1 MNKTVTQVRFPKV
14 PLPQLKKVAAYARV
28 STGKDA
34 MLHSLAAQVSHYA
47 QLIQG
52 HSGWQYVGVYA
63 DEALSGTKDG
73 RQNFQRLIADCRAG
87 KIDMVITKSISR
99 FARNTVTLLQT
110 VRDLK
115 SLGVDVYFEEQNI
128 HTMSADGELLLTILA
143 SYAQEESLS
152 ASENQKWR
160 VRHSFQQGLLCG
172 GKMIGYRY
180 DQGSLSL
187 HAAEAQ
193 IVRKIYELYLS
204 GMGLEAI
211 AKQLNKDGHLTR
223 NGHRWISNSVLAV
236 LRNYA
241 YTGNLFLQTTY
252 RENHLTKRK
261 RQNNGKLPKYH
272 ITDSHE
278 PIVSLQ
284 QFNAVQEELHR
295 RAEKHT
301 HPGEKKKHYPF
312 TGMIRCGCCGKNY
325 RRKTTPSRVTW
336 VCQTYNRY
344 GKAACPSKQIPEDT
358 LIAVTE
364 EVVGSLDTLDSKIT
378 EIRAENGNILMFTL
392 SDGTVSVKRWTD
404 RSRADSWTPQ
414 MKENARQREL
424 ERRSSLG

>member
-1 MNKTVTQVRFPKV
+1 MERTIHQVPFPSQ
-14 PLPQLKKVAAYARV
+14 PPQLTRVAAYARV

-47 QLIQG
+47 QLIQS

-73 RQNFQRLIADCRAG
+73 RQNFQRLIADCKSG

-128 HTMSADGELLLTILA
+128 HTMSADGELMLTILA

-172 GKMIGYRY
+172 GKMLGYRY
-180 DQGSLSL
+180 DQGSLAI
-187 HAAEAQ
+187 HATEAQ

-211 AKQLNKDGHLTR
+211 SKQLNKDGHLTR

-241 YTGNLFLQTTY
+241 YTGNLLLQTTY

-284 QFNAVQEELHR
+284 QYNAVQEELNR
-295 RAEKHT
+295 RAERYT
-301 HPGEKKKHYPF
+301 QLGEKKKHYPF

-325 RRKTTPSRVTW
+325 RRKTTHSCVTW

-344 GKAACPSKQIPEDT
+344 GKSACPSKQIPEDT

-364 EVVGSLDTLDSKIT
+364 EVVGSLDVLDSKIT
-378 EIRAENGNILMFTL
+378 AIRAENGNILEFTL
-392 SDGTVSVKRWTD
+392 SDGTVAVKRWTD
-404 RSRADSWTPQ
+404 HSRADSWTEE
-414 MKENARQREL
+414 MKQAARQREL